1 LSYKLVVVV
10 LGVLPPPPSSG
21 QASSRIFVEAKQHF
35 SHFGEVKEDVTKFQP
50 KVVSAR
56 RDDGLSTR
64 RSALEAS
71 ADVAEEV
78 DAEDLDQKETHGT
91 TYLTAQPLMLSHGKM
106 RQYQLEGLNWMIQ
119 NGVNGILADEMGLG
133 KTLQSISILVYMQ
146 EYQNHNGPHLIVVPK
161 STLINWMNEIVR
173 WAPTLKAVKFHGTK
187 EERLQLNDF
196 AVEWRY
202 CGSANVAG
210 RLWRIETALAEKQHG
225 DCFSFGQVNAN

>member
-1 LSYKLVVVV
+1 MLVSKGLLLPASDESDESEFFVFSAFHESATDERSPLSSLSYKLVVVV

-78 DAEDLDQKETHGT
+78 DAEDLDQEETHGT
-91 TYLTAQPLMLSHGKM
+91 TYLTAQPSTLSHGKM
-106 RQYQLEGLNWMIQ
+106 RQYQLEGLNWMIRLQ
-119 NGVNGILADEMGLG
+119 ENGVNGILANEMGLG

-146 EYQNHNGPHLIVVPK
+146 EYQNHMV
-161 STLINWMNEIVR
+161 
-173 WAPTLKAVKFHGTK
+173 
-187 EERLQLNDF
+187 EE
-196 AVEWRY
+196 
-202 CGSANVAG
+202 S
-210 RLWRIETALAEKQHG
+210 
-225 DCFSFGQVNAN
+225 